1 MKKSLFVLL
10 TLVLGVS
17 AAVFVYAQKS
27 RNTPPPIDRR
37 PVVREESFDVDVLI
51 NGRSTEEYW
60 HRGRGYVEALAGEEY
75 ELRVRNPLGARVAVA
90 LSVDG
95 LNTIDAKRASAADA
109 SKWVI
114 EPYGTITI
122 KGWQMSDS
130 RARRFYF
137 TSERDSY
144 AAKIGQ
150 TGNFGVISAV
160 FYRERRPVVI
170 LPRDEEREDKA
181 RANESQAPAAA
192 GRSAAK
198 AAPADD
204 YAATG
209 IGRNTRHDVTWTNLE
224 LESQPAGE
232 ITMRYEFRDALVRL
246 GVLPRNPPR
255 YAPDPLERR
264 ERAKGFN
271 DNSYSPEP
279 PPE

>member
-1 MKKSLFVLL
+1 MVVKKGLFILL
-10 TLVLGVS
+10 ALGLGVT

-27 RNTPPPIDRR
+27 RQTPPPIDRR
-37 PVVREESFDVDVLI
+37 PVAREESFDVDVLI
-51 NGRSTEEYW
+51 NGRSAEEYW

-95 LNTIDAKRASAADA
+95 LNTIDARHESSYNA

-160 FYRERRPVVI
+160 FYRERRPVIVV
-170 LPRDEEREDKA
+170 PRDEERKDKA
-181 RANESQAPAAA
+181 RANESQAPSAA

-198 AAPADD
+198 AAPDDD

-209 IGRNTRHDVTWTNLE
+209 IGRNTNHDVTWTKMDLE
-224 LESQPAGE
+224 TQPAGE
-232 ITMRYEFRDALVRL
+232 VTLRYEFRDALVRL
-246 GVLPRNPPR
+246 GVIPRPQPR

-271 DNSYSPEP
+271 DNRYSPQ
-279 PPE
+279 PE

>member
-1 MKKSLFVLL
+1 MKKSILVVLSL
-10 TLVLGVS
+10 ALGIT
-17 AAVFVYAQKS
+17 AAVLVYAQKK
-27 RNTPPPIDRR
+27 RPVTPPPDRR
-37 PVVREESFDVDVLI
+37 PVAREEGFDLDVVV
-51 NGRSTEEYW
+51 NGRSAEEYW
-60 HRGRGYVEALAGEEY
+60 HRGRGYIEALAGEEY
-75 ELRVRNPLGARVAVA
+75 ELRVRNPLGVRVAVA

-95 LNTIDAKRASAADA
+95 LNTIDAKRESSGNA

-114 EPYGTITI
+114 EPYATITI

-150 TGNFGVISAV
+150 PGNFGVISAV

-170 LPRDEEREDKA
+170 APRAEEREDKA
-181 RANESQAPAAA
+181 QANEAPAPSA
-192 GRSAAK
+192 GRSSAK

-209 IGRNTRHDVTWTNLE
+209 IGRNTRHDVTWTNME
-224 LESQPAGE
+224 LEAQPAGE
-232 ITMRYEFRDALVRL
+232 VTLRYEFRDSLVRL
-246 GVLPRNPPR
+246 GILPRNPPR

-264 ERAKGFN
+264 ERARGFN
-271 DNSYSPEP
+271 DSPYSPEP
-279 PPE
+279 PR